1 LPPDASNRT
10 VADGLRRATDA
21 AAVALRT
28 SAVEGPAERIGSS
41 ILARVRK
48 ARSYGQALEVADQE
62 LARLQALAGVVES
75 LAGQLRDLQ
84 ALLLQADPF
93 GDAWREVV
101 RDELAQA
108 DEAERPATWTA
119 RYAAAFVASQFEA
132 CAWLCQD
139 EAVRPE
145 EASARGM
152 LAAARAAADGDLAG
166 TMPALDRLTQA
177 DADTL
182 PPEVLLRCWCM
193 WARAVAGGLG
203 DPVRARDALAGLLRR
218 PDPTW
223 PRREIGLVRAALGE
237 CLLAGEAPEQADS
250 EARHAQR
257 LARHDPFGY
266 VLRGLVAETLG
277 FYGRAHECYDD
288 AVAAAGDRAV
298 AGELFAPVPAGLL
311 WRYGRRRRQTAPDLA
326 VDAIARAIRT
336 GIRGGDDWPERKA
349 YVDLARALEALGD
362 RQGAAGAYWDAG
374 RRYSWAGDEPSAVTY
389 LKLACSL
396 DDRTAVYRLEYA
408 EALRLRS
415 VRDDG
420 TVERG
425 LLKDSA
431 ESWRMGMEM
440 QPPGAEIPW
449 AYVTGALIAHEESG
463 DLYRPRVSWLA
474 ASLLER
480 GLLVA
485 PDDVRLTAQLSQA
498 HRLLGNRWTALALTQ
513 GVDDE
518 DDELVFDQHLL
529 ALLDLGRHR
538 DGLRLLDEHGL
549 RPQEPWLVNRRVQ
562 FLLEVGRPD
571 EALELLS
578 SSPRADE
585 SLHDLQVALCHRL
598 LGQPAEAHDAYERV
612 WKRQGTRALKRR
624 GFLAGWAGYLLDRYD
639 EAADI
644 YTRLVKA
651 DPVDPSLACDL
662 GQVLLARGRSDL
674 DDLAQG
680 EEALE
685 AGVARTRSAYAL
697 NQLDGTELPV
707 LLEKVAGAGH
717 GGAVAEVVARV
728 RERIAAKLAD
738 LDAVADTRQELE
750 RALERAGD
758 ADDPGLVRRTALTG
772 LARTATDEEQ
782 WEEAL
787 ERYVALV
794 ADGIGDPEVGHAVR
808 RTGEHLCRLADDLAQ
823 ADGGDP
829 RAAFVGYRGLLEQ
842 LERVPP
848 AVPELLA
855 ATHLRAALVG
865 ARVDSQPGFAE
876 HLAAALAS
884 GLPAPDLDA
893 VVASAVRT
901 PDHYWPV
908 VDAARTLAGAGEA
921 EGAAAARRLLDR
933 LDLSV
938 VLKAR
943 RSDVDSSRL
952 FPLAT
957 PLVVR
962 LGEGL
967 RAAGAQTSPTVPQHL
982 ARIRDEVER
991 DTGVRVPYMSVRPFR
1006 EEEDPGYYG
1015 VDLYELPMARATV
1028 PLDRTFVPS
1037 TEEPADADPAVVDP
1051 LTGSAGTWVEPAGA
1065 AAGEGARSPVEVVL
1079 AQVEAVVRANLH
1091 RLFSIDDVALWLGEV
1106 GSSMADADR
1115 LTRSDRLELLRLLRL
1130 LLREQ
1135 VPIIDRD
1142 EIFAV
1147 VAGAGPGWSA
1157 VELLPAVRRRLAGR
1171 LATPS
1176 AAGRPGPAA
1185 LPGEL
1190 EAALAEGLAGTEDG
1204 VWQLPRDQ
1212 AHDLSA
1218 RLAAWRRAARADTV
1232 VVADPRLR
1240 PFVWRL
1246 LAGPTRPS
1254 ATVLDQE
1261 ELDGRT

>member
-1 LPPDASNRT
+1 MSALPPDADDPT
-10 VADGLRRATDA
+10 VADDLRRAADA
-21 AAVALRT
+21 AGPGLRAAVDGQAGRL
-28 SAVEGPAERIGSS
+28 GSS
-41 ILARVRK
+41 ILGRVRR
-48 ARSYGQALEVADQE
+48 AASYGQALEVAEQE
-62 LARLQALAGVVES
+62 LARLRALTLVVES
-75 LAGQLRDLQ
+75 LAGEVRDLQ
-84 ALLLQADPF
+84 ARQLEADPF

-101 RDELAQA
+101 RAEQAQTDA
-108 DEAERPATWTA
+108 AARQAAWTA
-119 RYAAAFVASQFEA
+119 RYAAAFVAGQFEA
-132 CAWLCQD
+132 CAWLSRD

-152 LAAARAAADGDLAG
+152 LAAARAAAEGDLAG
-166 TMPALDRLTQA
+166 TVPALDRLIRA
-177 DADTL
+177 EAGSL

-203 DPVRARDALAGLLRR
+203 DPARARDALAELLAR
-218 PDPTW
+218 PDPAW
-223 PRREIGLVRAALGE
+223 PRRELGLVRAALGE
-237 CLLAGEAPEQADS
+237 CLLAGEDPQQADI
-250 EARHAQR
+250 EARQAQR
-257 LARHDPFGY
+257 LARHDPFGF

-277 FYGRAHECYDD
+277 FYVRAHESYDD

-311 WRYGRRRRQTAPDLA
+311 WRYGRRRRETAPELA
-326 VDAIARAIRT
+326 VEAITRAIRA

-349 YVDLARALEALGD
+349 YVDLARALEAQGD
-362 RQGAAGAYWDAG
+362 PRGAAGAYWDAG
-374 RRYSWAGDEPSAVTY
+374 RRYSWAGDEPSAVAY
-389 LKLACSL
+389 LRKACTL
-396 DDRTAVYRLEYA
+396 DDRTAVYRLEFA

-420 TVERG
+420 TVDVD
-425 LLKDSA
+425 LLKDSVK
-431 ESWRMGMEM
+431 SWRVGMALQE
-440 QPPGAEIPW
+440 PGAEVPW

-463 DLYRPRVSWLA
+463 DLYRPRASWPA

-485 PDDVRLTAQLSQA
+485 PDDLRLTAQLSQA

-513 GVDDE
+513 RVNGQE
-518 DDELVFDQHLL
+518 GDDELVFDQHLL
-529 ALLDLGRHR
+529 ALLDLGRHAE
-538 DGLRLLDEHGL
+538 GLRLLDRRGH

-562 FLLEVGRPD
+562 FLLELGRPA

-578 SSPRADE
+578 SSPRVDE

-598 LGQPAEAHDAYERV
+598 LGRPAEAGKAYQRIWE
-612 WKRQGTRALKRR
+612 RQGTRALRRR
-624 GFLAGWAGYLLDRYD
+624 GYLAGWAGYLLDRYD
-639 EAADI
+639 DAAAI
-644 YTRLVKA
+644 FTRLVEG
-651 DPVDPSLACDL
+651 DPFDASLACDL
-662 GQVLLARGRSDL
+662 GQVLLARGRSELHDL
-674 DDLAQG
+674 SQG
-680 EEALE
+680 EEVLRT
-685 AGVARTRSAYAL
+685 GVALTRSAYAL
-697 NQLDGTELPV
+697 TQLDGAELPL

-738 LDAVADTRQELE
+738 LDAVADARHELE

-758 ADDPGLVRRTALTG
+758 ADDPGIVRRTALTG
-772 LARTATDEEQ
+772 LARTAADGER

-787 ERYVALV
+787 QRYVALA
-794 ADGIGDPEVGHAVR
+794 ADGTGDPEVAHAVR
-808 RTGEHLCRLADDLAQ
+808 RAGLRLCRLADDLAQ

-829 RAAFVGYRGLLEQ
+829 GAALVGYRALLEQ
-842 LERVPP
+842 LQRVPS
-848 AVPELLA
+848 AAPELLA
-855 ATHLRAALVG
+855 AAHLRAALV
-865 ARVDSQPGFAE
+865 ATRLDAQPGFAE
-876 HLAAALAS
+876 HLTAALS
-884 GLPAPDLDA
+884 PGLPGPDLDA

-901 PDHYWPV
+901 PDHFWPV
-908 VDAARTLAGAGEA
+908 VDAARSLAGGAEA

-938 VLKAR
+938 VLRAR
-943 RSDVDSSRL
+943 QSDVDSSRL

-967 RAAGAQTSPTVPQHL
+967 RAAGAQASPTVPQHL
-982 ARIRDEVER
+982 ARIRAEVER

-1006 EEEDPGYYG
+1006 EDEDPGAYG

-1028 PLDRTFVPS
+1028 PLDHGL
-1037 TEEPADADPAVVDP
+1037 ED
-1051 LTGSAGTWVEPAGA
+1051 
-1065 AAGEGARSPVEVVL
+1065 VL
-1079 AQVEAVVRANLH
+1079 GHVEAVVRANLH
-1091 RLFSIDDVALWLGEV
+1091 RLFSIDDVALWLGGV

-1135 VPIIDRD
+1135 VPIVDRD
-1142 EIFAV
+1142 AIFAV
-1147 VAGAGPGWSA
+1147 VAAAGPGWSA
-1157 VELLPAVRRRLAGR
+1157 VDLLPAVRRRLAGR
-1171 LATPS
+1171 LAAPS
-1176 AAGRPGPAA
+1176 TSTAGRPAPAA
-1185 LPGEL
+1185 LPAEL
-1190 EAALAEGLAGTEDG
+1190 EAALAEGLAGTGDG

-1212 AHDLSA
+1212 AHDLST
-1218 RLAAWRRAARADTV
+1218 RLAAWHRAAGADTV